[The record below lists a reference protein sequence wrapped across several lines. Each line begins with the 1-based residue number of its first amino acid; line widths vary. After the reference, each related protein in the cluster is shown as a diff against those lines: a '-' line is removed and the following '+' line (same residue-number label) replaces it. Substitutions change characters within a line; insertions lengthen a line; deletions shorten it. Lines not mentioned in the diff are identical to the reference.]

1 MLKNA
6 NYSKISDMKESLLYD
21 KLPKGKVRCNVCGH
35 HCLIAP
41 GYRGICRV
49 RSNINGVLYSLNYGL
64 CIAAAIDPIE
74 KKPIYHFWPRTE
86 TYSFAAVGCNMHCP
100 WCQNYEISQTPNNE
114 YVVEGDEVTPGEH
127 VARALKFM
135 TPSISYTY
143 SEPTVFFEYALETM
157 KLAREKGLKNIWV
170 SNGFMSEEMLREIL
184 PYLDAANI
192 DIKGPDD
199 EFYAK
204 HCGGNLK
211 TIINNLK
218 TMQKADIHIELTTLF
233 IPGQNDEEYQIKK
246 LVAAIV
252 ENLGLEVPWHIS
264 RFFPAWRMLNA
275 HVTPLETLHLAR
287 SIAQKAG
294 LKYIYI
300 GNV

>member
-1 MLKNA
+1 
-6 NYSKISDMKESLLYD
+6 MKEALLYD
-21 KLPKGKVRCNVCGH
+21 KLPNGKVRCNVCGH
-35 HCLIAP
+35 GCQIAP
-41 GYRGICRV
+41 GHRGLCRV
-49 RSNINGVLYSLNYGL
+49 RSNINGVLYSINYGL
-64 CIAAAIDPIE
+64 CIAVAIDPIE
-74 KKPIYHFWPRTE
+74 KKPLYHYLPKSE

-100 WCQNYEISQTPNNE
+100 WCQNYEISQTPSNE
-114 YVVEGDEVTPGEH
+114 YVIEGEEVTPEQH
-127 VARALKFM
+127 VERALKFR

-143 SEPTVFFEYALETM
+143 SEPTIFFEYALETM
-157 KLAREKGLKNIWV
+157 KLAKEKGLKNIWV
-170 SNGFMSEEMLREIL
+170 SNGFMSEAALQQIL
-184 PYLDAANI
+184 PYLDAVNI

-211 TIINNLK
+211 AIINNLK
-218 TMQKADIHIELTTLF
+218 TMQKANIHIELTTLL
-233 IPGQNDEEYQIKK
+233 IPGLNDDEYQIKK
-246 LVAAIV
+246 LVSTIV

-275 HVTPLETLHLAR
+275 HITPLDSLHLAR
-287 SIAQKAG
+287 LIGQKAG

>member
-1 MLKNA
+1 
-6 NYSKISDMKESLLYD
+6 MKEALLYD
-21 KLPKGKVRCNVCGH
+21 KLPNGKVRCNVCGYG
-35 HCLIAP
+35 CQIAP
-41 GYRGICRV
+41 GHRGICRV

-74 KKPIYHFWPRTE
+74 KKPLYHYLPKSE

-100 WCQNYEISQTPNNE
+100 WCQNYEISQTPSNE
-114 YVVEGDEVTPGEH
+114 YVIEGEEVTPEQH
-127 VARALKFM
+127 VERALKFH

-143 SEPTVFFEYALETM
+143 SEPTIFFEYALETM
-157 KLAREKGLKNIWV
+157 KLAKEKGLKNIWV
-170 SNGFMSEEMLREIL
+170 SNGFMSEAALQQIL

-211 TIINNLK
+211 AIINNLK
-218 TMQKADIHIELTTLF
+218 TMQKANIHIELTTLL
-233 IPGQNDEEYQIKK
+233 IPGLNDEEYQIKK
-246 LVAAIV
+246 LVTTII
-252 ENLGLEVPWHIS
+252 ENLGVEVPWHIS

-275 HVTPLETLHLAR
+275 HITPLDSLHLAR
-287 SIAQKAG
+287 LIGQKAG
-294 LKYIYI
+294 MKYIHI

>member
-1 MLKNA
+1 
-6 NYSKISDMKESLLYD
+6 MKEALLYD
-21 KLPKGKVRCNVCGH
+21 KLPTGKVRCNVCGH
-35 HCLIAP
+35 GCQIAP
-41 GYRGICRV
+41 GHRGLCRV
-49 RSNINGVLYSLNYGL
+49 RSNINGVLYSINYGL
-64 CIAAAIDPIE
+64 CIAVAIDPIE
-74 KKPIYHFWPRTE
+74 KKPLYHYLPKSE

-100 WCQNYEISQTPNNE
+100 WCQNYEISQTPSNE
-114 YVVEGDEVTPGEH
+114 YVIEGEEVTPEQH
-127 VARALKFM
+127 VERALKFR

-143 SEPTVFFEYALETM
+143 SEPTIFFEYALETM
-157 KLAREKGLKNIWV
+157 KLAKEKGLKNIWV
-170 SNGFMSEEMLREIL
+170 SNGFMSEAALQQIL
-184 PYLDAANI
+184 PYLDAVNI

-211 TIINNLK
+211 AIINNLK
-218 TMQKADIHIELTTLF
+218 TMQKANIHIELTTLL
-233 IPGQNDEEYQIKK
+233 IPGLNDDEYQIKK
-246 LVAAIV
+246 LVSTIV

-275 HVTPLETLHLAR
+275 HITPLDSLHLAR
-287 SIAQKAG
+287 LIGQKAG

>member
-1 MLKNA
+1 
-6 NYSKISDMKESLLYD
+6 MKEALLYD
-21 KLPKGKVRCNVCGH
+21 KLPNGKVRCNVCGH
-35 HCLIAP
+35 GCQIAP
-41 GYRGICRV
+41 GHRGLCRV
-49 RSNINGVLYSLNYGL
+49 RSNINGVLYSLNCGL
-64 CIAAAIDPIE
+64 CIAVAIDPIE
-74 KKPIYHFWPRTE
+74 KKPLYHYLPKSE

-100 WCQNYEISQTPNNE
+100 WCQNYEISQTPSNE
-114 YVVEGDEVTPGEH
+114 YVIEGEEVTPEQH
-127 VARALKFM
+127 VERALKFR

-143 SEPTVFFEYALETM
+143 SEPTIFFEYALETM
-157 KLAREKGLKNIWV
+157 KLAKEKGLKNIWV
-170 SNGFMSEEMLREIL
+170 SNGFMSEAALQQIL
-184 PYLDAANI
+184 PYLDAVNI

-211 TIINNLK
+211 AIINNLK
-218 TMQKADIHIELTTLF
+218 TMQKDNIHIELTTLL
-233 IPGQNDEEYQIKK
+233 IPGLNDEEYQIKK
-246 LVAAIV
+246 LVSTIV

-275 HVTPLETLHLAR
+275 HITPLDSLHLAR
-287 SIAQKAG
+287 LIGQKAG